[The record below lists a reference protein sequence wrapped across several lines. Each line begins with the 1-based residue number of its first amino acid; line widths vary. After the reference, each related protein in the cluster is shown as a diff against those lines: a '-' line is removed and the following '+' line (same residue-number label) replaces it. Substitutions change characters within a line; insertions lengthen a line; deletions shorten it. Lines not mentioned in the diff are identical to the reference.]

1 MNKRTEIINYRLKK
15 AHEEL
20 NNAKL
25 SLDNELYSSSLSA
38 SYYAIFHAARA
49 LLAAESIVSKKHS
62 SVIYL
67 FSEHFI
73 KPGIV
78 NKKYSKVIS
87 SAFEMRIESD
97 YADLFYPDNKDVSK
111 QLEEAEDFISMI
123 ETILREKYGFDN

>member
-78 NKKYSKVIS
+78 NKNIVKSLVLHLKCELKVI
-87 SAFEMRIESD
+87 MRIYSI
-97 YADLFYPDNKDVSK
+97 L
-111 QLEEAEDFISMI
+111 
-123 ETILREKYGFDN
+123 TIKM